1 MPSLP
6 AEPRAPY
13 LSGHTGAQ
21 PQFRAETLAT
31 HGMVAAPH
39 ALAAQAGLDLLKAGG
54 NAVDAAI
61 AANATL
67 QVVYPFVCG
76 LGGDLF
82 ALVWDAPSRTLIGLN
97 ASGRS
102 AGAATI
108 ERYRALGHE
117 TMPRY
122 GVHSITVPGCASGW
136 GMLAS
141 RFGRLGLARALQPA
155 IRYAREGFPVG
166 PGLSRALAR
175 MDQASFTHRSFR
187 ENYLP
192 DGRIPTVGSL
202 ATATALAD
210 SLSVIAEGGSDAF
223 YHGPLAQRIATF
235 FAREGGLITED
246 DLAAHE
252 AEWVQPLSV
261 PFAGLEVCELP
272 PNTQGVT
279 ALQMLGLTDGLTL
292 GDDPLSART
301 AHLEVEAKKLA
312 FADRA
317 AYITDLQRMRLGPE
331 ALIAP
336 DYLAGRRALI
346 SSERALATTATA
358 GFMGDTIYLC
368 AADGDSSAVSLIQSN
383 YAGFG
388 SGLVVDGTGISL
400 QNRGA
405 YFSLDPNAAN
415 ALEPQKRTLHTL
427 IPSMALREGRPVVV
441 FGAMGGDGQPQTHL
455 QVYTN
460 LLRYGMNIQAA
471 IESPRWAHGA
481 DEPGQRELLHMEPR
495 FPAETLAEL
504 AALGHEIALVT
515 PLDSAMGHAN
525 GILIDERMGVLHGGS
540 DPRAE
545 GAAVGW

>member
-1 MPSLP
+1 MTAIP
-6 AEPRAPY
+6 AKPPTPY
-13 LSGHTGAQ
+13 LGGRSGPLPLH
-21 PQFRAETLAT
+21 RAETLAT
-31 HGMVAAPH
+31 HGLVAAPH

-67 QVVYPFVCG
+67 QVVYSFVCG

-82 ALVWDAPSRTLIGLN
+82 AIVWDAPSHTLIGLN

-102 AGAATI
+102 PRAATI
-108 ERYRALGHE
+108 ERYQALGYE

-122 GVHSITVPGCASGW
+122 GIHSVTVPGCVSGW
-136 GMLAS
+136 GMLAE

-155 IRYAREGFPVG
+155 IGYAREGFPVG
-166 PGLSRALAR
+166 LGLSRALAR
-175 MDQASFTHRSFR
+175 MDQLDFTHRSFR

-192 DGRIPTVGSL
+192 DGHVPAVGSL
-202 ATATALAD
+202 AYAPALAG
-210 SLSVIAEGGSDAF
+210 SYETIASAGPEAF
-223 YHGPLAQRIATF
+223 YRGPLARKIAAF
-235 FAREGGLITED
+235 FAREGGLITEE
-246 DLAAHE
+246 DLAAHA
-252 AEWVQPLSV
+252 AEWVTPLSV
-261 PFAGLEVCELP
+261 PFGGLEVYELP

-279 ALQMLGLTDGLTL
+279 ALQMLGMADGLPL

-301 AHLEVEAKKLA
+301 AHVEVEAKKLA

-317 AYITDLQRMRLGPE
+317 HITDIERMRLRPE

-336 DYLAGRRALI
+336 EYLAARRALI
-346 SSERALATTATA
+346 PEDRASVTTAAA
-358 GFMGDTIYLC
+358 GFSGDTIYLC
-368 AADGDSSAVSLIQSN
+368 AADGDGSAISLIQSN

-388 SGLVVDGTGISL
+388 SGYVVDGTGISL

-405 YFSLDPNAAN
+405 YFSLDPASAN
-415 ALEPQKRTLHTL
+415 ALEPDKRTLHTL
-427 IPSMALREGRPVVV
+427 IPSMALRDGRPAVV

-455 QVYTN
+455 QVYAN
-460 LLRYGMNIQAA
+460 LLRYEMNIQAA
-471 IESPRWAHGA
+471 IETPRWVHGA
-481 DEPGQRELLHMEPR
+481 EQAGQRETLRLERR
-495 FPAETLAEL
+495 FPAETVEALRAMGHDVEL
-504 AALGHEIALVT
+504 VA

-525 GILIDERMGVLHGGS
+525 GIVIDEETGVLHGGS

>member
-1 MPSLP
+1 MPDTSSTSLM
-6 AEPRAPY
+6 
-13 LSGHTGAQ
+13 
-21 PQFRAETLAT
+21 PQFRAEMLAT

-82 ALVWDAPSRTLIGLN
+82 AIVWDAPSHTLIGLN
-97 ASGRS
+97 ASGR
-102 AGAATI
+102 APGAATI

-122 GVHSITVPGCASGW
+122 GIHSITVPGCASGW
-136 GMLAS
+136 GMLAE

-155 IRYAREGFPVG
+155 IGYAREGFPVG
-166 PGLSRALAR
+166 RGLSQALAR
-175 MDQASFTHRSFR
+175 MDAAAHTHRSFR
-187 ENYLP
+187 ENYLA
-192 DGRIPTVGSL
+192 DGRIPTPGSL
-202 ATATALAD
+202 AIAPLLGDTLAQ
-210 SLSVIAEGGSDAF
+210 IADGGPDAF
-223 YHGPLAQRIATF
+223 YRGPLAQRIAAF
-235 FAREGGLITED
+235 FTREGGLISEE
-246 DLAAHE
+246 DLASHL
-252 AEWVQPLSV
+252 AEWVTPLSV
-261 PFAGLEVCELP
+261 PFGGLEICELP

-279 ALQMLGLTDGLTL
+279 ALQMLGLTDALPL
-292 GDDPLSART
+292 GDSPLSART
-301 AHLEVEAKKLA
+301 VHVGVEAKKLA

-317 AYITDLQRMRLGPE
+317 AHVTDLKRMRLRPE

-336 DYLAGRRALI
+336 DYLAERRALI
-346 SSERALATTATA
+346 SPDRASATSAKA
-358 GFMGDTIYLC
+358 GFAGDTIYLC
-368 AADGDSSAVSLIQSN
+368 AADGEGSAVSLIQSN

-405 YFSLDPNAAN
+405 YFSLDPDAAN
-415 ALEPQKRTLHTL
+415 ALEPGKRTLHTL
-427 IPSMALREGRPVVV
+427 VPSMALRDGRPAVV

-460 LLRYGMNIQAA
+460 LLRYEMNIQAA
-471 IESPRWAHGA
+471 IEAPRWVHGA
-481 DEPGQRELLHMEPR
+481 DEPGQVETLWLERR
-495 FPAETLAEL
+495 FPEETVEALQAMGHTVKL
-504 AALGHEIALVT
+504 AA

-525 GILIDERMGVLHGGS
+525 GIVIDAETGVLHGGS